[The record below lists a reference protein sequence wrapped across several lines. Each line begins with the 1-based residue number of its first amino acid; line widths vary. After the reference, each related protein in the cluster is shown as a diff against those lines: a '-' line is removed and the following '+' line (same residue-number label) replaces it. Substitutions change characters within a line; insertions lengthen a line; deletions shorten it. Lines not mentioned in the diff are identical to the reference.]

1 MIGGANFPNLKILGV
16 TILEDVENTQRS
28 FQDDI
33 IPQVEN
39 SSGIVGVTISSNSD
53 LRLYIADNGPNGDAE
68 TDSPAIWIKKNQD
81 FTIFMTLEEMSR
93 TMKIWIDAIGSGVVG
108 ATLYIRWLGQE

>member
-1 MIGGANFPNLKILGV
+1 MLSGVNFPNLKILGV
-16 TILEDVENTQRS
+16 IILEDVENTQKS
-28 FQDDI
+28 FRDDI

-53 LRLYIADNGPNGDAE
+53 LRLHIADNGPNNDAE
-68 TDSPAIWIKKNQD
+68 TDQPAIWIKKNQD

-93 TMKIWIDAIGSGVVG
+93 TMKIWIDALGSGVVG
-108 ATLYIRWLGQE
+108 ANLYIRWLGQE